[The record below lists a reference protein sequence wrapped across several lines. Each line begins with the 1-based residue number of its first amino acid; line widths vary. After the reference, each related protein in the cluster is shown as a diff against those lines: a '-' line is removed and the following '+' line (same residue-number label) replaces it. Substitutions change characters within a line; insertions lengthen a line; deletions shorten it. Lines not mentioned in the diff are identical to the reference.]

1 MKMKIKMK
9 MGSATLTL
17 LVVFFSSAWTASA
30 DGDVQDCRLSNGIVV
45 EDGKELPLRCANCSC
60 SRGQMSCFQTHE
72 CQGVCSVIGSQAIR
86 TFDDS
91 TFTIRSFC
99 TYLLVKTDAFSVIL
113 NNGPCKEDPKTICI
127 DSVEFNFQGKIV
139 ITINSTG
146 EVTSSKGD
154 TVMPLHYDDLLTV
167 RKVSSL
173 FMEVAT
179 TIGVVVQYDII
190 GGRVYVILDQVYL
203 GQTQGLCGTFNHNS
217 NDDFKSANGLVSR
230 IHSILWITWKFAV
243 PVQICPPLTH
253 RSWKDQ

>member
-1 MKMKIKMK
+1 MKMK

-17 LVVFFSSAWTASA
+17 LAVFFSSAWTASA

-113 NNGPCKEDPKTICI
+113 NNGPCKEDPKTVCI

-154 TVMPLHYDDLLTV
+154 TVMPLHFDDLLTV

-217 NDDFKSANGLVSR
+217 NDDFTSANGLVEANPQYFVDS
-230 IHSILWITWKFAV
+230 WKFRSS
-243 PVQICPPLTH
+243 CPNLPPANPSGEN
-253 RSWKDQ
+253 RF